1 MYALRQI
8 VFYLGPMTANEA
20 AVHHGRVIKSSFA
33 SRQIARLLGARP
45 DVRVWMERPEPQMS
59 EVQVYDIRE
68 PASNIHTVSMRRKV
82 DRYIRDELG
91 LTEFECRSM
100 RVNK

>member
-20 AVHHGRVIKSSFA
+20 AMHHGKVVKAGFA
-33 SRQIARLLGARP
+33 SRQIARILGARQ
-45 DVRVWMERPEPQMS
+45 DVRVWMERPGPDMS

-68 PASNIHTVSMRRKV
+68 PASNIATVSMRRKV
-82 DRYIRDELG
+82 DRYVRDELG
-91 LTEFECRSM
+91 LTDQEVLSM
-100 RVNK
+100 RMNT

>member
-20 AVHHGRVIKSSFA
+20 AMHHGKVVKSSFA
-33 SRQIARLLGARP
+33 SRQIAALLGARD
-45 DVRVWMERPEPQMS
+45 DVQVWMDRPAPQMS
-59 EVQVYDIRE
+59 EVQVYKLRE
-68 PASNIHTVSMRRKV
+68 PASNIQTVSMRRKV
-82 DRYIRDELG
+82 DRYIRDALG

-100 RVNK
+100 RLNT